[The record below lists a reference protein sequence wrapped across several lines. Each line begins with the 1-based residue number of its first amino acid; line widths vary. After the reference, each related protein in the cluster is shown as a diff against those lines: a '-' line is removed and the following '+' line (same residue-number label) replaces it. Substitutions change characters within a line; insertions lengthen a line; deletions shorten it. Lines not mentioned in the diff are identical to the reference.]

1 MNARLAAKQRRATE
15 KKDILR
21 LGLTKMLPPKSRRRL
36 VRRPKE
42 GGAAILRHNLMGRR
56 LADSLKGDDMS
67 KRIFALAASAF
78 LATAAMA
85 PAASAAMIDTFS
97 FSISSGWTVPLATT
111 IYGQFTGTVEPDGLI
126 ELGDLS
132 SFQLN
137 AYYVGTQLLD
147 PTVGN
152 LLFFAYNTGG
162 GASSLG
168 IIDQGPTTIACIGA
182 PSDLVCS
189 AIRGDKSDRKRS
201 HGFSRHGDRHDSG
214 SGDGHPHFQPEHRA
228 GAIDL
233 GDDAARLRG
242 TRHCGLAAAAWGREP
257 FRRRLGMGNL
267 ICRPS
272 FRSHAAQPQFGI

>member
-1 MNARLAAKQRRATE
+1 
-15 KKDILR
+15 
-21 LGLTKMLPPKSRRRL
+21 
-36 VRRPKE
+36 
-42 GGAAILRHNLMGRR
+42 
-56 LADSLKGDDMS
+56 MS

-182 PSDLVCS
+182 PSDLSLLCNPGGQNPIANAVMVFLGTVIDTTPDLATVTLIS
-189 AIRGDKSDRKRS
+189 SQNTVPEPSTWATMLL
-201 HGFSRHGDRHDSG
+201 GF
-214 SGDGHPHFQPEHRA
+214 A
-228 GAIDL
+228 GL
-233 GDDAARLRG
+233 GIAG
-242 TRHCGLAAAAWGREP
+242 W
-257 FRRRLGMGNL
+257 RRRRGGASL
-267 ICRPS
+267 S
-272 FRSHAAQPQFGI
+272 VAD